1 MCHVAYDPLVLSPA
15 AALHA
20 KEHLEDET
28 LIRALGSYAGT
39 SAFGVDIRAD
49 QIVRI
54 LVEVLKIKKSEKK
67 HYFVASVGHVCDAL
81 LLPKHS
87 PYRGQGCEREVTKW
101 LSNLLATYDGRR
113 AASLSQRRDD
123 AKANLTQLVK
133 DVMEPGERVT
143 AVATALDLSNYR
155 GTAADLHRIARQRQ
169 ILPYTPS
176 MPYVS
181 YMSAAA
187 LLEGLHC
194 QGYLPRP
201 AHRFRTSPGGW
212 ILQMRS

>member
-20 KEHLEDET
+20 KEHLEEEK

-54 LVEVLKIKKSEKK
+54 LVEVLKIKKSKKK

-87 PYRGQGCEREVTKW
+87 PYRGQGCERDVTKW

-123 AKANLTQLVK
+123 AKANLTLLVK

-143 AVATALDLSNYR
+143 AVATALDLNNYR
-155 GTAADLHRIARQRQ
+155 GTAADLHRIARDCGAVKKRQRCPLITIHVVRGEQ
-169 ILPYTPS
+169 PQPAH
-176 MPYVS
+176 P
-181 YMSAAA
+181 AEA
-187 LLEGLHC
+187 
-194 QGYLPRP
+194 PRP
-201 AHRFRTSPGGW
+201 TQATAAVDVAVDVDEA
-212 ILQMRS
+212 